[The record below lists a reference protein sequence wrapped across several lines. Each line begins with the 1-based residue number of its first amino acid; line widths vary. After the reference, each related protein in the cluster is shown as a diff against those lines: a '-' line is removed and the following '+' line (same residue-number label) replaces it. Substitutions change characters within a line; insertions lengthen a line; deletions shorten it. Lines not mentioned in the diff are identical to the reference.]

1 MGFSSKYTDNSFAK
15 QSLSETLGMFFKTSL
30 KNMIQAILGKKLEQT
45 QGFLQNGTRIPM
57 TKIMVGGNVVSQ
69 IKTIEKDGYEAVQL
83 GFGNTKKA
91 DKPTQGHSKKAGLKE
106 TPRFFKEV
114 KADKL
119 EGIEAGTAINVE
131 EILEAG
137 DRIDVTGTSKGKGYA
152 GVVKR
157 HGFHGGPKTHGQ
169 SDRHRAPGSI
179 GQSTTPG
186 RVYKGKKMAGRMGN
200 EQVTVKNLEVIE
212 VNGEELLIKGLI
224 PGSIGSI
231 VTITRIGNN
240 KKHVGLY
247 QEPVA
252 EEVVIDE
259 KKVEEVG
266 EPLVEQ
272 EEARVEDAEEVKEE
286 MQAEAAAEQITEPA
300 KPTEEVKTEEVEEK
314 IEEVKEETKEEEEK
328 A

>member
-1 MGFSSKYTDNSFAK
+1 
-15 QSLSETLGMFFKTSL
+15 
-30 KNMIQAILGKKLEQT
+30 MIHTIIGKKLGQT
-45 QGFLQNGTRIPM
+45 QGFLENGTRIPM
-57 TKIMVGGNVVSQ
+57 TTIMVGGNVVSQ

-83 GFGNTKKA
+83 GFGSTKKA

-119 EGIEAGTAINVE
+119 EGIETGAVVNVAE
-131 EILEAG
+131 VLEAG

-186 RVYKGKKMAGRMGN
+186 RVYKGKRMAGRMGN

-212 VNGEELLIKGLI
+212 INGEELLIKGLI
-224 PGSIGSI
+224 PGAIGSI
-231 VTITRIGNN
+231 VTITRIGAN
-240 KKHVGLY
+240 KKHMGLY
-247 QEPVA
+247 KEPVA
-252 EEVVIDE
+252 EEVVDE

-266 EPLVEQ
+266 ETIVEQ
-272 EEARVEDAEEVKEE
+272 EEARVEDAEEAKEE
-286 MQAEAAAEQITEPA
+286 VQAESAAEDTQTEA
-300 KPTEEVKTEEVEEK
+300 SEEVKTEAAEEVTEASVEAEAPVEATPAVEET
-314 IEEVKEETKEEEEK
+314 VEEEK
-328 A
+328 TEEK